1 VFRSGD
7 TLRLLRDDGQAAAF
21 RATYRL
27 LGALMVL
34 LPLTLWAVHALS
46 PRREDPRVLFL
57 VEAAGVYVF
66 AAFWWVKSREIAAL
80 ERR

>member
-1 VFRSGD
+1 
-7 TLRLLRDDGQAAAF
+7 
-21 RATYRL
+21 
-27 LGALMVL
+27 MVL

-46 PRREDPRVLFL
+46 PRREDSPVLFL

-66 AAFWWVKSREIAAL
+66 AAFWWVRSREIAAL